1 MSLLVV
7 ISGVDFKWRDSAF
20 RVQFKCFDCSS
31 KGPFNRGTVPLF
43 NLFLQLIE
51 KGNKS
56 YFFLAEQNF
65 LLVLTR
71 CVSTN
76 VSGFM

>member
-1 MSLLVV
+1 MPLFAV
-7 ISGVDFKWRDSAF
+7 ISRVDFKWRDSAS
-20 RVQFKCFDCSS
+20 RVQFECSDCPSEVLL
-31 KGPFNRGTVPLF
+31 NRGTVLLF

-51 KGNKS
+51 KENKP
-56 YFFLAEQNF
+56 FFLSVQKF
-65 LLVLTR
+65 SLVLTR